1 MLVPSVSHAQF
12 NTYNQAGPPGSNQS
26 NNNSNNNENSEEY
39 VKKKPSY
46 TLGRYFK
53 SLAHKDSVDITRLTI
68 GDMILPGTSQIYNRD
83 YWKLPIVYG
92 TLGGCIGGAVY
103 SNVKYQS
110 TGKKSYKNSR
120 DIFVAGAV
128 LSYWGQLIDGI
139 TSYSSYSNSTPAKSS
154 LYSALLP
161 GLGQAKNGDYWKI
174 PIFYGGFAISGYCWA
189 YNQKQYKRYK
199 DLYIQAAT
207 EGGGYTGHQTADNLK
222 WYRDSF
228 RRLRDYSVVA
238 TALIYVLNIV
248 DASVFA
254 HFGDFDVND
263 DISLNIQPGFIEP
276 VNTLNLSNSPGNSY
290 IAGWSCPQA
299 VGVRLN
305 FNF

>member
-1 MLVPSVSHAQF
+1 MLVPHLSYAQF
-12 NTYNQAGPPGSNQS
+12 NTYSQAGPPGSGQAKKS
-26 NNNSNNNENSEEY
+26 NNNDENGENY
-39 VKKKPSY
+39 VKRKSSY

-53 SLAHKDSVDITRLTI
+53 SLAHKDSVDVTRLTF
-68 GDMILPGTSQIYNRD
+68 GNMILPGTAQIYNRD

-110 TGKKSYKNSR
+110 TGKKSYKNTR
-120 DIFVAGAV
+120 DILIAGAA
-128 LSYWGQLIDGI
+128 LSYWGQLMDGI
-139 TSYSSYSNSTPAKSS
+139 ISYSSSTNSTPAKSS

-174 PIFYGGFAISGYCWA
+174 PIFYGGFAVSGYCWA

-207 EGGGYTGHQTADNLK
+207 PDGGYTGHQTAENLK

-228 RRLRDYSVVA
+228 RRLRDYSIVA

-254 HFGDFDVND
+254 HFSNFDVND
-263 DISLNIQPGFIEP
+263 DISLNVQPGFIEP
-276 VNTLNLSNSPGNSY
+276 VNIPGSSNNSY
-290 IAGWSCPQA
+290 LAGGSCPQT

-305 FNF
+305 LNF

>member
-1 MLVPSVSHAQF
+1 MLAPGLAYAQF
-12 NTYNQAGPPGSNQS
+12 NTYTQAGPPGSNQTQ
-26 NNNSNNNENSEEY
+26 NNNNNENGEDY

-53 SLAHKDSVDITRLTI
+53 SLVHKDSVDVTRLTF
-68 GDMILPGTSQIYNRD
+68 GNMILPGTAQIYNRD

-110 TGKKSYKNSR
+110 TGKQSYKNTR
-120 DIFVAGAV
+120 DILIAGAV
-128 LSYWGQLIDGI
+128 LSYWGQLMDGI
-139 TSYSSYSNSTPAKSS
+139 ASYSSTTNSTPAKAS

-174 PIFYGGFAISGYCWA
+174 PIFYGGFAVSGYCWA
-189 YNQKQYKRYK
+189 FNQKQYKRYK

-207 EGGGYTGHQTADNLK
+207 PDGGYTGNQTAENLK
-222 WYRDSF
+222 WYRDSY
-228 RRLRDYSVVA
+228 RRLRDYSIVA

-254 HFGDFDVND
+254 HFSNFDVSD
-263 DISLNIQPGFIEP
+263 DISLNVQPGFIEP
-276 VNTLNLSNSPGNSY
+276 VNIPGTSNSNGYSY
-290 IAGWSCPQA
+290 LAGGGCPQT

-305 FNF
+305 LNF